1 MTSYFV
7 QEVTDAIRALLDGAA
22 LTFAPKLV
30 MAGGLEYYP
39 EAADISDDLPAVFI
53 ESLGMESELADVG
66 GFQFDQVYRVR
77 VVVLDKWTDGDVVHT
92 LKTGHAKEVWD
103 LLVAS
108 GLDFSASISGLTIES
123 AVPTMVDMQPPEELA
138 ANYEQARRIFA
149 IAIEAELEGKAN
161 T

>member
-1 MTSYFV
+1 MSYFV
-7 QEVTDAIRALLDGAA
+7 QEVTDAIRDLLDGAA

-39 EAADISDDLPAVFI
+39 EADNIADDLPAVFI
-53 ESLGMESELADVG
+53 ESRGMEAELADVG
-66 GFQFDQVYRVR
+66 GFQFDEVYRFR

-92 LKTGHAKEVWD
+92 LKTARAKEVWN

-108 GLDFSASISGLTIES
+108 GLDFSASIAGLTIES
-123 AVPTMVDMQPPEELA
+123 AVPTSVDMQPPEELA
-138 ANYEQARRIFA
+138 ANYDQARRIFA
-149 IAIEAELEGKAN
+149 IAIEAELEGKAD